1 MRSSVLNGESIY
13 SAFRALFV
21 FRRRPGAP
29 ANVGKERREPMNS
42 FSVRTRIM
50 EGGGL
55 ETIAPRLHRVFIVTD
70 GFMASSGKVSYITD
84 ELDKAGAEYRIFDQ
98 VKADPD
104 VGTVTKGVD
113 TILEFKPDAVIAF
126 GGGSPIDAAKAIVFF
141 AAKACDMRDCMFI
154 AVPTT
159 SGTGSEVSRFAVI
172 TDPEKEVK
180 YPLVEDSLLPDV
192 AILDAVLTA
201 SVPPAVTADT
211 GIDVFTHAVEALV
224 STAANDFSDAAA
236 EKAIKLVRKHLL
248 TAYREPDNMEARQ
261 GMHNAS
267 CLAGI
272 AFSNSGL
279 GLNHGMAHALGARF
293 HIPHGRAN
301 GILLP
306 YVMSFNAGCAESLTP
321 VARRYAKIARL
332 LGLESSS
339 VRQSALNLIRTAR
352 KYVEQFHIPS
362 NLQAAGVNKEE
373 FEAELEAMAEAALA
387 DRCTATNPRPCTK
400 EDILQVFRKAY
411 TGKLP

>member
-1 MRSSVLNGESIY
+1 M
-13 SAFRALFV
+13 
-21 FRRRPGAP
+21 
-29 ANVGKERREPMNS
+29 
-42 FSVRTRIM
+42 
-50 EGGGL
+50 
-55 ETIAPRLHRVFIVTD
+55 
-70 GFMASSGKVSYITD
+70 
-84 ELDKAGAEYRIFDQ
+84 
-98 VKADPD
+98 
-104 VGTVTKGVD
+104 
-113 TILEFKPDAVIAF
+113 
-126 GGGSPIDAAKAIVFF
+126 
-141 AAKACDMRDCMFI
+141 
-154 AVPTT
+154 
-159 SGTGSEVSRFAVI
+159 SRFAVI

-201 SVPPAVTADT
+201 SVPPTVTADT

-236 EKAIKLVRKHLL
+236 EKSIKLVRKHLL

-267 CLAGI
+267 CLAGV

-306 YVMSFNAGCAESLTP
+306 YVMSFNAGCSESLTP
-321 VARRYAKIARL
+321 VAKRYAKIARL

-352 KYVEQFHIPS
+352 KYVEQFKIPS
-362 NLQAAGVNKEE
+362 SIQAAGVNKDE
-373 FEAELEAMAEAALA
+373 FEAELDAMAEAALA
-387 DRCTATNPRPCTK
+387 DRCTATNPKPCTK

-411 TGKLP
+411 VGKIP

>member
-1 MRSSVLNGESIY
+1 
-13 SAFRALFV
+13 
-21 FRRRPGAP
+21 
-29 ANVGKERREPMNS
+29 MNS
-42 FSVRTRIM
+42 FSVRTKIM

-55 ETIAPRLHRVFIVTD
+55 ETLAPKLHKVFIVTD
-70 GFMASSGKVSYITD
+70 GFMASSGKVSYIT
-84 ELDKAGAEYRIFDQ
+84 EKLDRAGAEYRVFDQ

-104 VGTVTKGVD
+104 IGTVTKGVD
-113 TILEFKPDAVIAF
+113 MIQEFHPDAVIAF

-141 AAKACDMRDCMFI
+141 AAKTCDMRECMFI

-159 SGTGSEVSRFAVI
+159 SGTGSEVSKFAVI

-192 AILDAVLTA
+192 AILDAELTV
-201 SVPPAVTADT
+201 SVPPSVTADT

-224 STAANDFSDAAA
+224 STAATDFSDAAA
-236 EKAIKLVRKHLL
+236 EKAIKLVRRHLM
-248 TAYREPDNMEARQ
+248 TAYHQPGDMAARQ

-267 CLAGI
+267 CLAGV

-306 YVMSFNAGCAESLTP
+306 YVMSFNAGCSESLTP
-321 VARRYAKIARL
+321 VAKRYAKIARL
-332 LGLESSS
+332 LGLEATS

-352 KYVEQFHIPS
+352 RYVEQLNIPS
-362 NLQAAGVNKEE
+362 SIQAAGVDKAE
-373 FEAELEAMAEAALA
+373 FEAEAMAEAALA
-387 DRCTATNPRPCTK
+387 DRCTATNPRPCSK
-400 EDILQVFRKAY
+400 EEILQVFHKAY
-411 TGKLP
+411 IGRLP

>member
-42 FSVRTRIM
+42 FSVRTKIM

-55 ETIAPRLHRVFIVTD
+55 ETIAPKLRRVFIVTD

-201 SVPPAVTADT
+201 SVPPTVTADT

-236 EKAIKLVRKHLL
+236 EKSIKLVRKHLL

-306 YVMSFNAGCAESLTP
+306 YVMSFNAGCHESLTP
-321 VARRYAKIARL
+321 VAKRYAKIARL

-352 KYVEQFHIPS
+352 RYVEQLSIPS
-362 NLQAAGVNKEE
+362 TIQKAGVSKEE
-373 FEAELEAMAEAALA
+373 FEAELEGMAEAALA
-387 DRCTATNPRPCTK
+387 DRCTAANPRPCTK
-400 EDILQVFRKAY
+400 EEILQVFQKAY
-411 TGKLP
+411 TGKIP

>member
-1 MRSSVLNGESIY
+1 M
-13 SAFRALFV
+13 SA
-21 FRRRPGAP
+21 
-29 ANVGKERREPMNS
+29 
-42 FSVRTRIM
+42 FSVRTKILM
-50 EGGGL
+50 GGGL
-55 ETIAPRLHRVFIVTD
+55 EGISAGLRRVFIVTD
-70 GFMASSGKVSYITD
+70 SFMASSGKVGYIT
-84 ELDKAGAEYRIFDQ
+84 EQLDRAGAEYRIFDR

-104 VGTVTKGVD
+104 IATVTQGVD
-113 TILEFKPDAVIAF
+113 TILDFKPDAVIAF

-141 AAKACDMRDCMFI
+141 ASKACDMRDCRFI

-172 TDPEKEVK
+172 TDPDKEVK

-192 AILDAVLTA
+192 AVLDAVLTA
-201 SVPPAVTADT
+201 SVPASVTADT
-211 GIDVFTHAVEALV
+211 GLDVFTHAVEALV

-236 EKAIKLVRKHLL
+236 EKSIKLVRKHLL
-248 TAYREPDNMEARQ
+248 NAYRNPGDLEARQ

-306 YVMSFNAGCAESLTP
+306 YVMSFNAGCAEGLTP
-321 VARRYAKIARL
+321 VAKRYAKIARL

-352 KYVEQFHIPS
+352 KYVEQFSIPS
-362 NLQAAGVNKEE
+362 SIQAAGVAKAD
-373 FEAELEAMAEAALA
+373 FEAELDAMAEAALA
-387 DRCTATNPRPCTK
+387 DRCTATNPRNCTR

-411 TGKLP
+411 SGKLP

>member
-1 MRSSVLNGESIY
+1 
-13 SAFRALFV
+13 
-21 FRRRPGAP
+21 
-29 ANVGKERREPMNS
+29 MNS
-42 FSVRTRIM
+42 FSVRTKIM

-55 ETIAPRLHRVFIVTD
+55 ETLAPKLHKVFIVTD
-70 GFMASSGKVSYITD
+70 GFMASSGKVSYIT
-84 ELDKAGAEYRIFDQ
+84 EKLDRAGAEYRVFDQ

-104 VGTVTKGVD
+104 IGTVTKGVD
-113 TILEFKPDAVIAF
+113 MIQEFHPDAVIAF

-141 AAKACDMRDCMFI
+141 AAKTCDMRECMFI
-154 AVPTT
+154 AVPT
-159 SGTGSEVSRFAVI
+159 SGTGSEVSKFAVI

-192 AILDAVLTA
+192 AILDAELTV
-201 SVPPAVTADT
+201 SVPPSVTADT

-224 STAANDFSDAAA
+224 STAATDFSDAAA
-236 EKAIKLVRKHLL
+236 EKAIKLVRRHLM
-248 TAYREPDNMEARQ
+248 TAYHQPGDMAARQ

-267 CLAGI
+267 CLAGV

-306 YVMSFNAGCAESLTP
+306 YVMSFNAGCSESLTP
-321 VARRYAKIARL
+321 VAKRYAKIARL
-332 LGLESSS
+332 LGLEATS

-352 KYVEQFHIPS
+352 RYVEQLNIPS
-362 NLQAAGVNKEE
+362 SIQAAGVDKAE
-373 FEAELEAMAEAALA
+373 FEAEAEAMAEAALA
-387 DRCTATNPRPCTK
+387 DRCTATNPRPCSK
-400 EDILQVFRKAY
+400 EEILQVFHKAY
-411 TGKLP
+411 IGRLP

>member
-1 MRSSVLNGESIY
+1 
-13 SAFRALFV
+13 
-21 FRRRPGAP
+21 
-29 ANVGKERREPMNS
+29 MNS
-42 FSVRTRIM
+42 FSVRTKIM
-50 EGGGL
+50 MGGGL
-55 ETIAPRLHRVFIVTD
+55 ETIAPKLHKVFIVTD
-70 GFMASSGKVSYITD
+70 GFMASSGKVGYIT
-84 ELDKAGAEYRIFDQ
+84 EVLDKVGAEYRIFDQ

-104 VGTVTKGVD
+104 IATVTRGVD

-141 AAKACDMRDCMFI
+141 AAKACDMRDCQFI

-236 EKAIKLVRKHLL
+236 EKSIKLVRKHLL

-267 CLAGI
+267 CLAGV

-306 YVMSFNAGCAESLTP
+306 YVMSFNAGCSESLTP

-352 KYVEQFHIPS
+352 KYVEQFKIP
-362 NLQAAGVNKEE
+362 
-373 FEAELEAMAEAALA
+373 
-387 DRCTATNPRPCTK
+387 
-400 EDILQVFRKAY
+400 
-411 TGKLP
+411 

>member
-1 MRSSVLNGESIY
+1 
-13 SAFRALFV
+13 
-21 FRRRPGAP
+21 
-29 ANVGKERREPMNS
+29 MNS
-42 FSVRTRIM
+42 FSVRTKIM
-50 EGGGL
+50 MGGGL
-55 ETIAPRLHRVFIVTD
+55 ETIAPKLHKVFIVTD
-70 GFMASSGKVSYITD
+70 GFMASSGKVGYIT
-84 ELDKAGAEYRIFDQ
+84 EVLDKVGAEYRIFDQ

-104 VGTVTKGVD
+104 IATFTRGVD
-113 TILEFKPDAVIAF
+113 TI
-126 GGGSPIDAAKAIVFF
+126 
-141 AAKACDMRDCMFI
+141 
-154 AVPTT
+154 
-159 SGTGSEVSRFAVI
+159 
-172 TDPEKEVK
+172 DPEKEVK

-236 EKAIKLVRKHLL
+236 EKSIKLVRKHLL

-267 CLAGI
+267 CLAGV

-306 YVMSFNAGCAESLTP
+306 YVMSFNAGCSESLTP

-352 KYVEQFHIPS
+352 KYVEQFKIPS
-362 NLQAAGVNKEE
+362 SIQAAGVNKDE
-373 FEAELEAMAEAALA
+373 FEAELDAMAEAALA
-387 DRCTATNPRPCTK
+387 DRCTATNPKPCTK

-411 TGKLP
+411 VGKIP

>member
-1 MRSSVLNGESIY
+1 
-13 SAFRALFV
+13 
-21 FRRRPGAP
+21 
-29 ANVGKERREPMNS
+29 MNS
-42 FSVRTRIM
+42 FNVHTKILM
-50 EGGGL
+50 GGGL
-55 ETIAPRLHRVFIVTD
+55 ETLAPKLKRAFIVTD
-70 GFMASSGKVSYITD
+70 SFMASSGKVGYVTAKL
-84 ELDKAGAEYRIFDQ
+84 EAAGVEYRIFDQ
-98 VKADPD
+98 VRADPD
-104 VGTVTKGVD
+104 VGTVSRGVEVIGD
-113 TILEFKPDAVIAF
+113 FKPDAVIAF

-141 AAKACDMRDCMFI
+141 AAKACDMRECMFI

-201 SVPPAVTADT
+201 SVPPTVTADT

-306 YVMSFNAGCAESLTP
+306 YVMSFNAGCHESLTP
-321 VARRYAKIARL
+321 VAKRYAKIARL

-352 KYVEQFHIPS
+352 RYVEQLSIPS
-362 NLQAAGVNKEE
+362 TIQKAGVSKEE
-373 FEAELEAMAEAALA
+373 FEAELEGMAEAALA
-387 DRCTATNPRPCTK
+387 DRCTAANPRPCTK
-400 EDILQVFRKAY
+400 EEILQVFQKAY
-411 TGKLP
+411 TGKIP